1 MNQTRKAK
9 LMQFADELREKGF
22 THPIFDGVPEHDVPG
37 VIADQIHRI
46 AWGPLAKPKEVK
58 GGPRKSDI

>member
-1 MNQTRKAK
+1 
-9 LMQFADELREKGF
+9 MQFADELREKGF

-58 GGPRKSDI
+58 DSRGKSKI